1 MTEYNNNFDRELGWD
16 DEITQDSV
24 GFVQLVPGDYQFTV
38 INMERA
44 RHTPNPQSPGK
55 LPACNKAV
63 VTIQIETS
71 EGIAQLTHNLFL
83 HTTTEGMLSA
93 FFGAIGQKKH
103 GEPLKMNWNTV
114 IGAKGVAR
122 INKRKGTGDY
132 ADREYDNIKSMI
144 YADEVDW
151 TKVLNKD
158 VAQPQQMTPQQSA
171 QPTYQGQQA
180 QGTNFAPQQ
189 QPATQSYQQGQMQ
202 TPQQPQGGWGGF

>member
-1 MTEYNNNFDRELGWD
+1 MTEYNNNFDHELGWD

-38 INMERA
+38 TNMERA

-93 FFGAIGQKKH
+93 FFGSIGQKKH

-158 VAQPQQMTPQQSA
+158 VAQPQQMTHQQSA
-171 QPTYQGQQA
+171 QPTYPGQQA
-180 QGTNFAPQQ
+180 QGDNFAPQQ
-189 QPATQSYQQGQMQ
+189 QPATPSYQQGQMQ
-202 TPQQPQGGWGGF
+202 APQQPQGGWGGF

>member
-1 MTEYNNNFDRELGWD
+1 MTEYNNNFDHELGWD

-24 GFVQLVPGDYQFTV
+24 GFVQLAPGDYQFTV
-38 INMERA
+38 TNMERA

-114 IGAKGVAR
+114 VGAKGVCR
-122 INKRKGTGDY
+122 VNKRKGTGKY
-132 ADREYDNIKSMI
+132 ADQEYDNIKSMI

-151 TKVLNKD
+151 SKVLN
-158 VAQPQQMTPQQSA
+158 ASQPTQNTYQQPQQ
-171 QPTYQGQQA
+171 PT
-180 QGTNFAPQQ
+180 QQ
-189 QPATQSYQQGQMQ
+189 QPQPQQGSFFKGN
-202 TPQQPQGGWGGF
+202 TTQPQGGWGGF